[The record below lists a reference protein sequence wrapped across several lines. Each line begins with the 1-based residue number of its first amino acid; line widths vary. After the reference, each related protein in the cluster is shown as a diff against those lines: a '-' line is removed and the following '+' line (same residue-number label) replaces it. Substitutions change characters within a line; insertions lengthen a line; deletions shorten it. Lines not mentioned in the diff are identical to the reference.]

1 MFDKNPA
8 RHQMI
13 LSVLVFLGGSLLLL
27 GNTLYWPCHPGSW
40 RGLCDPSLDVLFVNE
55 INVGVFI
62 AAVTLML
69 LLEVKLLKYPM
80 SNFAWTSYWII
91 LYFLF
96 IAKIRTDSTFPSYHY
111 TWVNF
116 NRNLV
121 TIAVTPLSLLSYW
134 LILRPQ
140 DIKQKYRKL
149 TLVCLFAL
157 LIIIIIILLFAVLAL
172 DLRIRHS
179 FEWKEII
186 RIAPVAILA
195 GTLLS
200 LGAEYAYMQVDKQRS
215 GQNDEKD
222 EGDQPDN
229 GTDLEGDSA

>member
-1 MFDKNPA
+1 
-8 RHQMI
+8 
-13 LSVLVFLGGSLLLL
+13 
-27 GNTLYWPCHPGSW
+27 
-40 RGLCDPSLDVLFVNE
+40 
-55 INVGVFI
+55 
-62 AAVTLML
+62 
-69 LLEVKLLKYPM
+69 
-80 SNFAWTSYWII
+80 
-91 LYFLF
+91 
-96 IAKIRTDSTFPSYHY
+96 
-111 TWVNF
+111 VNF

-200 LGAEYAYMQVDKQRS
+200 LGAEYADMQVDKQRS

-222 EGDQPDN
+222 EGDEPEN